1 MATNESLTQSGK
13 SLSSVTLGTG
23 SWIITLTVTDSA
35 GNTGTSTQN
44 LSV

>member
-1 MATNESLTQSGK
+1 MTTDESLTQSGK
-13 SLSSVTLGTG
+13 NLSDMTLGAG